1 MSGITS
7 TPIQNLPNRNV
18 DDNQNPNENS
28 QLINE
33 ILKELETDYQ
43 QNSQVKQVNPNE
55 LPPHNRMLPAMPPPP
70 QHQQQMPP
78 PPQHQQ
84 QMPPSPPQHQQQM
97 PPPPQHQQQMPPPPP
112 QHQQQMPP
120 PPPPQYQQP
129 QEMYLQQEQNI
140 LNNVVDN
147 DGMEKIAN
155 IDVGLQLTKDE
166 DLNTLI
172 VTELKRPMI
181 IICLSI
187 MFALPATNRSLLQM
201 IPKLANAQGNLN
213 LLGIILKAIITG
225 LLYYVLDKCF

>member
-55 LPPHNRMLPAMPPPP
+55 LPPHNRMLPAMPP
-70 QHQQQMPP
+70 
-78 PPQHQQ
+78 
-84 QMPPSPPQHQQQM
+84 PPQHQQQM